1 MECRIPDASTKA
13 SHLGRRGL
21 LAAPF
26 VLGLAGRAAAQGRPI
41 RIVVPFAAGSEPDI
55 LARRLGAA
63 MQPILDQPVV
73 VDNRPGANTVIASA
87 HVAQSRPDGETL
99 LLTSSSTFAT
109 LPNLYA
115 RPSVRLDQFE
125 AMTMAMRAHMVLYIN
140 KDVPANTIP
149 ELLQWA
155 GAQRDPIH
163 YGANRGA
170 IGHLCGERMKQ
181 VTGIRMNDISYGGS
195 LGMQQLLMNGDIKLA
210 FDGVPA
216 HAEMVNTGR
225 LKALGITADHPCP
238 MLPNVRPLA
247 EQGYGNIAMSYW
259 YGIFAP
265 KGTPRSVLARQ
276 IDAIHRAQ
284 NAPELTRQFAAQ
296 GAELQGNAPEAFRGM
311 IESERETW
319 GALIRSI
326 DLRLD

>member
-1 MECRIPDASTKA
+1 MSQDHPATTASR
-13 SHLGRRGL
+13 LGRRGM

-26 VLGLAGRAAAQGRPI
+26 VLGLAGRAAAQGRPL
-41 RIVVPFAAGSEPDI
+41 RIVVPFNAGSEPDI
-55 LARRLGAA
+55 LARRLAAA
-63 MQPILDQPVV
+63 MQPILDQTVV
-73 VDNRPGANTVIASA
+73 VDNRSGANTVIAA
-87 HVAQSRPDGETL
+87 QHVAQARPDGETI

-115 RPSVRLDQFE
+115 TPPVRLDQFE
-125 AMTMAMRAHMVLYIN
+125 VMTMAMRAHMVLYVSN
-140 KDVPANTIP
+140 DVPANTIP
-149 ELLQWA
+149 DLVQWA
-155 GAQRDPIH
+155 NAQREPII

-181 VTGIRMNDISYGGS
+181 VTGIRMTDVSFRGS
-195 LGMQQLLMNGDIKLA
+195 LGLQQMMINGDVKLA

-216 HAEMVNTGR
+216 HAEMVNAGR
-225 LKALGITADHPCP
+225 IKALGITADRVVP

-247 EQGYGNIAMSYW
+247 DQGYGNIAISYW

-265 KGTPRSVLARQ
+265 KGTPQPVLARQ

-284 NAPELTRQFAAQ
+284 RAEELVRQFSAQ
-296 GAELQGNAPEAFRGM
+296 GADLQGNAPDDFRRM
-311 IESERETW
+311 IDSERESW
-319 GALIRSI
+319 GALIRAI